1 MSLFSLCQSL
11 ALYVAEDETNI
22 GLPGNEYY
30 VGIRVRACR
39 ELLSFYPSLT
49 DLQVSGLTY
58 GLCGDGG
65 FARIGYLSDWDG
77 ESSFNLPFAVDRS
90 LALSSMQEFIDG
102 MLGTVE

>member
-1 MSLFSLCQSL
+1 MSLFSLCQCL
-11 ALYVAEDETNI
+11 ALYVAEDETVI
-22 GLPGNEYY
+22 GMPGNEYY

-77 ESSFNLPFAVDRS
+77 ESAEGIPFAVDRS
-90 LALSSMQEFIDG
+90 LAVSGLQGLIDSLTDVG
-102 MLGTVE
+102 G